1 MNRIEF
7 VHSVRM
13 FVLSLGILLLSS
25 CGNMFRDELS
35 EIHNEIDDLKLRLE
49 QLCEE
54 VNTNISALQIIV
66 TALENNDYVTSIDP
80 VSEGGVVIG
89 YDICFSKSGTITIY
103 HGDPKWLEY

>member
-13 FVLSLGILLLSS
+13 YVLSLGILLLSS

-80 VSEGGVVIG
+80 VSEGGVIIG
-89 YDICFSKSGTITIY
+89 YDICFSKSGKITIY
-103 HGDPKWLEY
+103 PVQIG